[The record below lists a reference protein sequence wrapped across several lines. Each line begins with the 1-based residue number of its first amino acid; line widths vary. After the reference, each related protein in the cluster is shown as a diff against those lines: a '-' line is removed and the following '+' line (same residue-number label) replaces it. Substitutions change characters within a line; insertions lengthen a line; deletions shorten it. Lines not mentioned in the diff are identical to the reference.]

1 MPAPFGTDNSSRIE
15 NQRPVSRPFRGNNRG
30 RGGNQGQMAPPFGN
44 NNNPP
49 RNQGPMPM
57 GPPPSNIP
65 KRPVA
70 ARGAAPFAV
79 DAGTIR
85 NCIGRF
91 TYIWLDNGNEFWM
104 FPIQVGRRS
113 VAGFRW
119 MPRFGWTYIGVS
131 LDRIDFFTC
140 V

>member
-1 MPAPFGTDNSSRIE
+1 MPAPFGTDNNSRIE
-15 NQRPVSRPFRGNNRG
+15 NQRSVSGFFGGDNSG
-30 RGGNQGQMAPPFGN
+30 SGGNQRQMTPPFGN
-44 NNNPP
+44 NNSTVG
-49 RNQGPMPM
+49 RQGPMPM

-65 KRPVA
+65 QRPVA
-70 ARGAAPFAV
+70 ARGATTFAV

-91 TYIWLDNGNEFWM
+91 TYIWLNNGNEFWM
-104 FPIQVGRRS
+104 FPIQVGRQS

-131 LDRIDFFTC
+131 LNRIDFFTC